1 MNRNTR
7 RRLTLQLTP
16 LLDMLLT
23 VIFLQYLAI
32 RESERETNEAA
43 AQVREQATVLSA
55 EVTQLREQNR
65 SLEAS
70 RGETE
75 QRLEQAADRQRQ
87 MGKIL
92 AAMFQL
98 SDEELKTVLDI
109 ARSSPPG
116 DTPEKLRAIRD
127 KVREL
132 GSASPGKMV
141 QQLLTMDEIR
151 KRCDVWELHLD
162 AESVATLETG
172 DRTPKFR
179 INLSED
185 QDAEIERFGKELV
198 SIYRGLPQPKSL
210 VIILLTY
217 DRGTR
222 LTVSEGVAASL
233 PKIVD
238 QMRQASGGLTRFEF
252 ADLGVRLD

>member
-43 AQVREQATVLSA
+43 AQVRTESVALAV
-55 EVTQLREQNR
+55 EMTQLREQNR
-65 SLEAS
+65 ALESA
-70 RGETE
+70 RGEAA

-92 AAMFQL
+92 SAMFQL
-98 SDEELKTVLDI
+98 SDDEIKSVLDL
-109 ARSSPPG
+109 ARTSSTG
-116 DTPEKLRAIRD
+116 DTPEKLQALRD
-127 KVREL
+127 KIREM
-132 GSASPGKMV
+132 GNASPGRMV
-141 QQLLTMDEIR
+141 QHLLTMDEIR
-151 KRCDVWELHLD
+151 KRCDIWELHID
-162 AESVATLETG
+162 GESVATLETG
-172 DRTPKFR
+172 DRTPKVR

-185 QDAEIERFGKELV
+185 QDAEIQRFGQELV
-198 SIYRGLPQPKSL
+198 TIYRALPQPKSL

-222 LTVSEGVAASL
+222 LTVSEGVGAAL

-238 QMRQASGGLTRFEF
+238 TMRQASGGLTRFEF